1 LWVNTCLYNEKH
13 KYEEYFLK
21 TKLSIAIA
29 TALSLPAVV
38 YADTEQLT
46 TIVVEGS
53 GSRPGAMAM
62 APDSSGLKDTTAL
75 LEKVPGANI
84 NRNGPLTG
92 IPQYRGMAGQR
103 INVTIDGA
111 NMKEVGPNSMDPA
124 LSHVPAALTE
134 SLTVYRGIAPVSSGI
149 DTIGGSMK
157 MESKKGSFA
166 EGDKKYEFD
175 GALSTGYSSVDSGYY
190 VAGFS
195 SIANDNHKIHIGA
208 TKEEGN
214 DYKYADGTVRPTE
227 YDRQSLIVG
236 YEYQNK
242 GHEFGFNFTDNN
254 TNDTGTP
261 ALPMDIGYIDG
272 GLYNFDY
279 NWDMGNG
286 YQLESSFYYQNM
298 SHFMSNYQLRTP
310 RNMTMPNGMVM
321 PMYMDN
327 TTTVKGGGWDIA
339 MTMPMGSG
347 DLKVGFTGDK
357 SNHEADMRGRMMMAP
372 IPGTS
377 NIDTQLF
384 NGIERSRYSFFGEWK
399 SDLTDKLSTELGLR
413 YTYTNSVAGNVM
425 TDNVAMQPMA
435 MMFNGQNRDKDFH
448 GVDLVA
454 MLRYAARSDLD
465 LEIGFARKTRAPSYQ
480 ELYLWAPSEAT
491 SGMAD
496 GRTYTGNLDLKLETA
511 YQFEFGLD
519 WHTDSAYFAPRVF
532 YHYVNDY
539 IQGSEHATMTG
550 NQLRCPTTAACP
562 VLQFNNTNAHIY
574 GMDLETGYVF
584 SEHWRFDGGLNY
596 VGGRQA
602 DGGGYLYRMAPFN
615 GRAQVTAEYFGVTA
629 SVEGVGYSAQNK
641 VAGYNNEEKTA
652 GYGVMNLRANYEA
665 FDGFVIGAGI
675 ENVVDSVNDN
685 HLGGYS
691 RPMNVDSDVAQG
703 SRVPMPGR
711 NYYATMTY
719 QW

>member
-1 LWVNTCLYNEKH
+1 
-13 KYEEYFLK
+13 LK

-29 TALSLPAVV
+29 TALSLPVIA

-53 GSRPGAMAM
+53 SSRPGSMAM
-62 APDSSGLKDTTAL
+62 APDSSGLKDTAAL

-92 IPQYRGMAGQR
+92 IPQYRGMAGSR
-103 INVTIDGA
+103 VNVSIDGA
-111 NMKEVGPNSMDPA
+111 NMKEVGPNSMDPS

-175 GALSTGYSSVDSGYY
+175 GALSAGYSSVDSGYY
-190 VAGFS
+190 LAGFS
-195 SIANDNHKIHIGA
+195 SIANDNHKIHVGA

-214 DYKYADGTVRPTE
+214 DYKFADGTVRPTE
-227 YDRQSLIVG
+227 YDRQALIVG

-242 GHEFGFNFTDNN
+242 GHEFGINFTDNN
-254 TNDTGTP
+254 TIATGTP
-261 ALPMDIGYIDG
+261 ALPMDIGYVDG

-286 YQLESSFYYQNM
+286 YKLETSFFYQDM
-298 SHFMSNYQLRTP
+298 SHFMSNYELRTP

-357 SNHEADMRGRMMMAP
+357 SNHEADMRMGMGVTAKP
-372 IPGTS
+372 PPGAL
-377 NIDTQLF
+377 NMDTTIF

-399 SDLTDKLSTELGLR
+399 SDLTNKLSTELGLR
-413 YTYTNSVAGNVM
+413 YTYTNSIAGDVS
-425 TDNVAMQPMA
+425 TDNAMMQPMA
-435 MMFNGQNRDKDFH
+435 MMFNGQNRDLDFH
-448 GVDLVA
+448 GVDIVT
-454 MLRYAARSDLD
+454 MLRYAARTDLD
-465 LEIGFARKTRAPSYQ
+465 LEVGFARKTRAPSYQ
-480 ELYLWAPSEAT
+480 ELYLWAPSEA
-491 SGMAD
+491 SGGLAD
-496 GRTYTGNLDLKLETA
+496 GRTYVGNLDLKLETA
-511 YQFEFGLD
+511 YQFEFGVD
-519 WHTDSAYFAPRVF
+519 WHTDSAYFAPRAF
-532 YHYVNDY
+532 YHYVDDY
-539 IQGSEHATMTG
+539 IQGSEHPTMLA
-550 NQLRCPTTAACP
+550 NQLRCPTAAMCP
-562 VLQFNNTNAHIY
+562 VLQFSNVDAHIY
-574 GMDLETGYVF
+574 GVDLETGYVF
-584 SEHWRFDGGLNY
+584 TDYLRIDGGFNY
-596 VGGRQA
+596 AGGNLA
-602 DGGGYLYRMAPFN
+602 DGGYLYRMAPFN
-615 GRAQVTAEYFGVTA
+615 GRAQLTFEHSGFMA
-629 SVEGVGYSAQNK
+629 SIEGVGYAAQNR
-641 VAGYNNEEKTA
+641 VASYNNEESTE
-652 GYGVMNLRANYEA
+652 GYGVMNLRANYQA
-665 FDGFVIGAGI
+665 FDGFLVGFGI
-675 ENVVDSVNDN
+675 ENVVDSVNEN

-691 RPMNVDSDVAQG
+691 RPQSQDSDVAQG
-703 SRVPMPGR
+703 SRVPLPGR
-711 NYYATMTY
+711 NYYATLTY

>member
-1 LWVNTCLYNEKH
+1 MLIYTRIIRIKES
-13 KYEEYFLK
+13 FLK

-29 TALSLPAVV
+29 TALSLPAIA

-53 GSRPGAMAM
+53 SSRPGSMAM
-62 APDSSGLKDTTAL
+62 APDSSGLKDTAAL

-92 IPQYRGMAGQR
+92 IPQYRGMAGPR
-103 INVTIDGA
+103 INVSIDGA
-111 NMKEVGPNSMDPA
+111 NMKEVGPNSMDPS

-166 EGDKKYEFD
+166 EGDDKYEFD

-214 DYKYADGTVRPTE
+214 DYKYADGTVRPSS
-227 YDRQSLIVG
+227 YDRQALVVG

-254 TNDTGTP
+254 TNNTGTP

-286 YQLESSFYYQNM
+286 YKLETNFYYQNM
-298 SHFMSNYQLRTP
+298 SHFMSNYESRTP
-310 RNMTMPNGMVM
+310 MTPPGAMM
-321 PMYMDN
+321 PMFMDN

-357 SNHEADMRGRMMMAP
+357 SNHEADARMGMMGNAP
-372 IPGTS
+372 TPGAS
-377 NIDTQLF
+377 MDTDLF
-384 NGIERSRYSFFGEWK
+384 EGVERSRYSFFGEWK
-399 SDLTDKLSTELGLR
+399 SDLTNKLSTELGMR
-413 YTYTNSVAGNVM
+413 YTYTNSNADEIVNGMGPLKTA
-425 TDNVAMQPMA
+425 
-435 MMFNGQNRDKDFH
+435 FNNADRDKDFH

-480 ELYLWAPSEAT
+480 ELYIWGPAEAT
-491 SGMAD
+491 SGLAD
-496 GRTYTGNLDLKLETA
+496 GRTYVGNLDLKLETA

-519 WHTDSAYFAPRVF
+519 WHTDTAYFAPRAF

-539 IQGSEHATMTG
+539 IQGSEHATLARP
-550 NQLRCPTTAACP
+550 QLNCPTMAACP
-562 VLQFNNTNAHIY
+562 VLEFNNTNAHIY
-574 GMDLETGYVF
+574 GVDLETGYVIT
-584 SEHWRFDGGLNY
+584 ENWRLDGGLNY

-615 GRAQVTAEYFGVTA
+615 GRAQVTFEHSGFMA
-629 SVEGVGYSAQNK
+629 SIEGVGYSAQNK
-641 VAGYNNEEKTA
+641 VATYNNEEKTA
-652 GYGVMNLRANYEA
+652 GYGVMNLRSNYQA
-665 FDGFVIGAGI
+665 FDGFLIGVGI
-675 ENVVDSVNDN
+675 ENVVDSVNES

-691 RPMNVDSDVAQG
+691 RPISTDSDVAQG
-703 SRVPMPGR
+703 SRLPMPGR
-711 NYYATMTY
+711 SYYATMTY

>member
-1 LWVNTCLYNEKH
+1 MLIYTRIIRIKES
-13 KYEEYFLK
+13 FLK

-29 TALSLPAVV
+29 TALSLPAIA

-53 GSRPGAMAM
+53 SSRPGSMAM
-62 APDSSGLKDTTAL
+62 APDSSGLKDTAAL

-92 IPQYRGMAGQR
+92 IPQYRGMAGPR
-103 INVTIDGA
+103 INVSIDGA
-111 NMKEVGPNSMDPA
+111 NMKEVGPNSMDPS

-166 EGDKKYEFD
+166 EGDDKYEFD

-214 DYKYADGTVRPTE
+214 DYKYADGTVRPSS
-227 YDRQSLIVG
+227 YDRQALVVG

-254 TNDTGTP
+254 TNNTGTP

-286 YQLESSFYYQNM
+286 YKLETNFYYQNM
-298 SHFMSNYQLRTP
+298 SHFMSNYESRTP
-310 RNMTMPNGMVM
+310 GNMTMPNGMVM

-357 SNHEADMRGRMMMAP
+357 SNHEADMRGQMMMMPTDASMK
-372 IPGTS
+372 T
-377 NIDTQLF
+377 TVF

-399 SDLTDKLSTELGLR
+399 SDLTNKLSTELGMR
-413 YTYTNSVAGNVM
+413 YTYTNSISGDVSTQNPM
-425 TDNVAMQPMA
+425 MQPMA
-435 MMFNGQNRDKDFH
+435 AAFNGKNRDLDFH

-480 ELYLWAPSEAT
+480 ELYIWSPSEAT
-491 SGMAD
+491 SGLAD
-496 GRTYTGNLDLKLETA
+496 NRTYRGNLDLELETA
-511 YQFEFGLD
+511 YQFEFGAD
-519 WHTDSAYFAPRVF
+519 WHTDNAYFAPRAF
-532 YHYVNDY
+532 YHYVDGY
-539 IQGSEHATMTG
+539 IQGSPLTDASGAPVMNNG
-550 NQLRCPTTAACP
+550 KQ
-562 VLQFNNTNAHIY
+562 VLQFENTNAHIY
-574 GMDLETGYVF
+574 GVDLETGYVIT
-584 SEHWRFDGGLNY
+584 ENWRLDGGLNY

-615 GRAQVTAEYFGVTA
+615 GRAQVTFEHSGFMA
-629 SVEGVGYSAQNK
+629 SIEGVGYAAQNK
-641 VAGYNNEEKTA
+641 VANYNAEQKTA
-652 GYGVMNLRANYEA
+652 GYGVMNLRSNYQA
-665 FDGFVIGAGI
+665 FDGFVIGMGI
-675 ENVVDSVNDN
+675 ENVVDSVNYN

-691 RPMNVDSDVAQG
+691 RPMGGGGVNSDVPQG
-703 SRVPMPGR
+703 TRLPMPGR
-711 NYYATMTY
+711 SYYATMTY

>member
-1 LWVNTCLYNEKH
+1 VLIYTRIIRIKES
-13 KYEEYFLK
+13 FLK

-29 TALSLPAVV
+29 TALSLPAIA
-38 YADTEQLT
+38 YADTQQLT

-62 APDSSGLKDTTAL
+62 APDSSGLKDTAAL

-92 IPQYRGMAGQR
+92 IPQYRGMAGPR
-103 INVTIDGA
+103 INVSIDGA
-111 NMKEVGPNSMDPA
+111 NMKEVGPNSMDPS

-166 EGDKKYEFD
+166 QGDDKYEFD

-214 DYKYADGTVRPTE
+214 DYKYADGTVRPSS
-227 YDRQSLIVG
+227 YDRQALIVG

-254 TNDTGTP
+254 TNNTGTP

-286 YQLESSFYYQNM
+286 YKLETNFYYQNM
-298 SHFMSNYQLRTP
+298 SHFMSNYESRSVNP
-310 RNMTMPNGMVM
+310 MMN
-321 PMYMDN
+321 MYMDN

-357 SNHEADMRGRMMMAP
+357 SNHEADARMGNGSVP
-372 IPGTS
+372 
-377 NIDTQLF
+377 TQAMSMKTDVF
-384 NGIERSRYSFFGEWK
+384 QGIERSRYSFFGEWK
-399 SDLTDKLSTELGLR
+399 SDLTDKLSTELGMR
-413 YTYTNSVAGNVM
+413 YTYTNSVAGDVY
-425 TDNVAMQPMA
+425 TDIGAMQPMA
-435 MMFNGQNRDKDFH
+435 MMFRGQEREKDFH

-480 ELYLWAPSEAT
+480 ELYLWSPQEAT
-491 SGMAD
+491 SGLAD
-496 GRTYTGNLDLKLETA
+496 GRSYKGNLDLKLETS
-511 YQFEFGLD
+511 YQFEFGAD
-519 WHTDSAYFAPRVF
+519 WHTDSAYFAPRAF
-532 YHYVNDY
+532 YHYVDDY
-539 IQGSEHATMTG
+539 IQGSEHATLTAS
-550 NQLRCPTTAACP
+550 QLRCPTMAACP
-562 VLQFNNTNAHIY
+562 VLEFNNVNAHIY
-574 GMDLETGYVF
+574 GVDLETGYVIT
-584 SEHWRFDGGLNY
+584 ENWRLDGGLNY

-615 GRAQVTAEYFGVTA
+615 GRAQVTFEHSGFMA
-629 SVEGVGYSAQNK
+629 SIEGVGYSAQNK
-641 VAGYNNEEKTA
+641 VATYNNEQKTE
-652 GYGVMNLRANYEA
+652 GYGVMNLRSNYQA
-665 FDGFVIGAGI
+665 FDGFVIGMGI
-675 ENVVDSVNDN
+675 ENVVDSVNYN

-691 RPMNVDSDVAQG
+691 RPMGGGGVNSDVTQG
-703 SRVPMPGR
+703 TRLPMPGR
-711 NYYATMTY
+711 SYYATMTY

>member
-1 LWVNTCLYNEKH
+1 M
-13 KYEEYFLK
+13 K

-29 TALSLPAVV
+29 TVLSLPSIV

-53 GSRPGAMAM
+53 GSRPGAMAL
-62 APDSSGLKDTTAL
+62 APDSSGLKDTAAL

-92 IPQYRGMAGQR
+92 IPFYRGMAGPR

-111 NMKEVGPNSMDPA
+111 NMKEVGPNSMDPS

-175 GALSTGYSSVDSGYY
+175 GALSTGYSSVDGGYY

-214 DYKYADGTVRPTE
+214 DYKYADGTVRPSD
-227 YDRQSLIVG
+227 YDRQALIVG

-254 TNDTGTP
+254 TNNSGTP

-272 GLYNFDY
+272 GLYNFNY

-286 YQLESSFYYQNM
+286 YKLETDFYYQNM
-298 SHFMSNYQLRTP
+298 SHFMSNYESRTP

-327 TTTVKGGGWDIA
+327 TTTVQGGGWDIA
-339 MTMPMGSG
+339 MTIPMGSG

-357 SNHEADMRGRMMMAP
+357 SNHEADMRGTMGAPPPTMM
-372 IPGTS
+372 
-377 NIDTQLF
+377 TQNTAIF

-399 SDLTDKLSTELGLR
+399 SDLTNKLSTELGMR
-413 YTYTNSVAGNVM
+413 YTYTNSISGDVSTENPM
-425 TDNVAMQPMA
+425 MKPMA
-435 MMFNGQNRDKDFH
+435 DAFNGKNRDKDFH

-454 MLRYAARSDLD
+454 ILRYAARDDLD

-480 ELYLWAPSEAT
+480 ELYIWAPAEAT
-491 SGMAD
+491 SGLAD
-496 GRTYTGNLDLKLETA
+496 GRTYVGNLDLKLETA
-511 YQFEFGLD
+511 YQFEFGMD
-519 WHTDSAYFAPRVF
+519 WHTDSAYFAPRAF

-539 IQGSEHATMTG
+539 IQGSEHPSMLS
-550 NQLRCPTTAACP
+550 NQLRCPTSSLCP
-562 VLQFNNTNAHIY
+562 VLQFNNTDAHIY
-574 GMDLETGYVF
+574 GVDLEAGYVF
-584 SEHWRFDGGLNY
+584 TDNWRVDGGLNY
-596 VGGRQA
+596 AGGRQA
-602 DGGGYLYRMAPFN
+602 NGGGNLYRMAPFN
-615 GRAQVTAEYFGVTA
+615 AHVQVTAEYFGVMA
-629 SVEGVGYSAQNK
+629 SVEGVGYAAQKK
-641 VAGYNNEEKTA
+641 VATYNNEEATD

-665 FDGFVIGAGI
+665 FDGFIIGAGI
-675 ENVVDSVNDN
+675 ENLIDSVNEN

-691 RPMNVDSDVAQG
+691 RPQSQDSDVAQG
-703 SRVPMPGR
+703 DRLPMPGR
-711 NYYATMTY
+711 NYYATLTY

>member
-1 LWVNTCLYNEKH
+1 
-13 KYEEYFLK
+13 LK

-29 TALSLPAVV
+29 TALSLPAMA
-38 YADTEQLT
+38 YADTQQLT

-62 APDSSGLKDTTAL
+62 APDSSGLKDTAAL

-92 IPQYRGMAGQR
+92 IPQYRGMAGPR
-103 INVTIDGA
+103 INVSIDGA
-111 NMKEVGPNSMDPA
+111 NMKEVGPNSMDPS

-166 EGDKKYEFD
+166 QGDDKYEFD

-195 SIANDNHKIHIGA
+195 SIANENHKIHIGA

-214 DYKYADGTVRPTE
+214 DYKFADGTVRPSS
-227 YDRQSLIVG
+227 YDRQALIVG

-242 GHEFGFNFTDNN
+242 GHEFGINFTDNN
-254 TNDTGTP
+254 TIATGTP
-261 ALPMDIGYIDG
+261 ALPMDIGYVDG

-286 YQLESSFYYQNM
+286 YKLETNFYYQDM
-298 SHFMSNYQLRTP
+298 SHFMSNYELRTP
-310 RNMTMPNGMVM
+310 GNMTMPNGMVM

-357 SNHEADMRGRMMMAP
+357 SNHEADMRMGMGMTP
-372 IPGTS
+372 KPLPGQMNNDVT
-377 NIDTQLF
+377 LF

-399 SDLTDKLSTELGLR
+399 SDLTNKLSTELGLR
-413 YTYTNSVAGNVM
+413 YTYTNSDAGRVSTSGM
-425 TDNVAMQPMA
+425 MIQPGMEMA
-435 MMFNGQNRDKDFH
+435 RDAFNGQNRDLDFH

-454 MLRYAARSDLD
+454 MLRYAARTDLD

-480 ELYLWAPSEAT
+480 ELYLWAPSEA
-491 SGMAD
+491 SGGLAD
-496 GRTYTGNLDLKLETA
+496 GRTYVGNLDLKLETA
-511 YQFEFGLD
+511 YQFEFGVD
-519 WHTDSAYFAPRVF
+519 WHTDNAYFAPRAF
-532 YHYVNDY
+532 YHYVDDY
-539 IQGSEHATMTG
+539 IQGSEHPTMLS
-550 NQLRCPTTAACP
+550 NQLRCPTAAMCP
-562 VLQFNNTNAHIY
+562 VLQFNNVDAHIY
-574 GMDLETGYVF
+574 GVDLETGYVF
-584 SEHWRFDGGLNY
+584 TEHLRIDGGFNY
-596 VGGRQA
+596 AGGNLA
-602 DGGGYLYRMAPFN
+602 DGGYLYRMAPFN
-615 GRAQVTAEYFGVTA
+615 GRAQVTFEHSGFMA
-629 SVEGVGYSAQNK
+629 SIEGVGYAAQK
-641 VAGYNNEEKTA
+641 RVATYNNEQSTE

-665 FDGFVIGAGI
+665 FDSFVIGVGI
-675 ENVVDSVNDN
+675 ENVVDSVNEN

-691 RPMNVDSDVAQG
+691 RPQSQDSDVAQG

-711 NYYATMTY
+711 NYYATLTY